1 MNLLSDE
8 QIRNMISELPE
19 QSQRSIAKSMT
30 VIERELTGKP
40 TERRVHIR
48 TELKPGDIG
57 ALIQLHG
64 WVYANECGYNPV
76 FEGYVCKTFYD
87 LLQTYSTDKDRFWI
101 VESDEEIVGSIAV
114 IGHPDKKP
122 KFDGLSCIRI
132 TEEWVLERNLSKR
145 QSRTA
150 ENEFQHVFLET
161 TDDQKR
167 QFQCI

>member
-1 MNLLSDE
+1 M
-8 QIRNMISELPE
+8 
-19 QSQRSIAKSMT
+19 
-30 VIERELTGKP
+30 
-40 TERRVHIR
+40 
-48 TELKPGDIG
+48 
-57 ALIQLHG
+57 
-64 WVYANECGYNPV
+64 VYANECGYNPV

-150 ENEFQHVFLET
+150 EKTNSNMSFWKRRMIKSGNFNVFKSWFHQNHRTRE
-161 TDDQKR
+161 
-167 QFQCI
+167 